1 MINYS
6 ENGSVVDG
14 VLFSCDI
21 SDKDLSPNEQPTT
34 LTLDDIIGTGSGR
47 RASRC
52 RAKLEA
58 ARHALK
64 DKQKAK
70 IALEGALRLT
80 IPISAQDDALLAEEL
95 SKSEGLMTRTG
106 LKRVSIESTQNPSVV
121 SIPLSKARKLELT
134 ENKKEINKKSASK
147 YPSQP
152 VLRDS
157 TTNSGKSQSSIC
169 ERTIHKDST
178 SSIPTVKC
186 FPTRPCLCDS
196 NDDAERRDERLEGT
210 AVLTHGSRLRFGCL
224 EFVLS
229 MAGCPGH
236 SELISVLLEQ
246 S

>member
-1 MINYS
+1 M
-6 ENGSVVDG
+6 VDG
-14 VLFSCDI
+14 VLYSCDI
-21 SDKDLSPNEQPTT
+21 SDKDPSPNEQSTA

-64 DKQKAK
+64 DQHKAK
-70 IALEGALRLT
+70 AALDGALRLT
-80 IPISAQDDALLAEEL
+80 IPMSAQDDALLAEEL
-95 SKSEGLMTRTG
+95 SKSEGLITRTG

-121 SIPLSKARKLELT
+121 SIPLSKARKLEIT
-134 ENKKEINKKSASK
+134 ENKKEIDRKSASK

-152 VLRDS
+152 ALRDFS
-157 TTNSGKSQSSIC
+157 TNSVKSQSLIH
-169 ERTIHKDST
+169 ERTIHKDSST

-186 FPTRPCLCDS
+186 FPTRPCVCDNNEDTES
-196 NDDAERRDERLEGT
+196 RRDERLEGT